1 MRADKDVVME
11 AVKNKGIIVKYASKK
26 LKEDKDI
33 AIEAIKQN
41 KKAFEFLGENIKK
54 NEEVLQLYD
63 SL

>member
-1 MRADKDVVME
+1 ME

>member
-54 NEEVLQLYD
+54 DENILKLYN